1 MKIKISNCLLA
12 SAMFTALATTGL
24 PVLAQQSSAQEE
36 AQDDGSLEEVIV
48 TARRRE
54 ESLQSV
60 PVSVSAFT
68 ASEIERRQI
77 DSTLDIV
84 RNVPNLVGSNNVGLS
99 SATSL
104 FIRGV
109 GQDESL
115 STTDPA
121 VGTYVD
127 GVYIARQISNNAYL
141 YDIERIEVL
150 RGPQG
155 TLYGKNTSGGAIKIV
170 TRKPGDEF
178 KAEMEGS
185 VGDYD
190 SYALKGRVNVPLSDS
205 VALNVAAFTAQRDEG
220 FQKNIT
226 LGTEPFDAGSTGAR
240 AALRITPNESLDI
253 VVTAE
258 VGNQK
263 DAGITG
269 SNAIGPSPTHNLY
282 VVRSGLRNSFN
293 EVDQTAVSANMTWT
307 TGNVTWTSITGWR
320 DLDHDFR
327 IDFSDDPAPQFVI
340 DQTGSHKQ
348 FSQEIQGSGSVA
360 NVDWVVG
367 AFYMDEKNDN
377 VRRDELFLFGG
388 FIDADLVATFENDT
402 ETTALF
408 GQGSWHVNDQLSLTL
423 GGRWTKEEKTL
434 DWVESVDIG
443 GGILFPLQGNGDLEA
458 LGTDTSPTFD
468 QFTPHVGVNFQISD
482 SHLIYAT
489 YTEGFKSGGWNTR
502 ATAAADM
509 NLIDSET
516 AKAYEVG
523 FKSEFMKN
531 RVRLN
536 GAYFINTYEDFIIT
550 AINPA
555 TGGFVTPNAGEAE
568 ISGLELEL
576 NARATEHLSVYANIG
591 TMSNKYKELSSQITF
606 DIDNE
611 VKRTPK
617 FSGQIG
623 FDYRVPVNGSGAIV
637 LSADYSHQDEF
648 FAGADND
655 PLELAPETD
664 LVFAAVSYEG
674 GDGRWMLTA
683 ACSNCTD
690 EEYFTSTLNFGALGF
705 ATQYPADRR
714 VYSLTLK
721 LSTK

>member
-1 MKIKISNCLLA
+1 MTTKISSYL
-12 SAMFTALATTGL
+12 SAGAICAALAVFSA
-24 PVLAQQSSAQEE
+24 PALAQE
-36 AQDDGSLEEVIV
+36 ADEAAIDDGTLEEITV

-54 ESLQSV
+54 ESLQTV

-68 ASEIERRQI
+68 EGEIERRQI
-77 DSTLDIV
+77 NSTLDVI

-104 FIRGV
+104 FIRGI

-155 TLYGKNTSGGAIKIV
+155 ALFGRNTSGGAIQII

-178 KAEMEGS
+178 KAEFEAS
-185 VGDYD
+185 IGDYD
-190 SYALKGRVNVPLSDS
+190 SYAVKGRINAPLSDT
-205 VALNVAAFTAQRDEG
+205 VALNLAAFTAQRDEG
-220 FQKNIT
+220 FQKNVT
-226 LGTEPFDAGSTGAR
+226 LGTETFDADSSGAR
-240 AALRITPNESLDI
+240 AALRITPSDSVDI

-258 VGNQK
+258 VASQK

-269 SNAIGPSPTHNLY
+269 SNALGPNANDLY
-282 VVRSGLRNSFN
+282 VVQSGLAGSFN
-293 EVDQTAVSANMTWT
+293 EIDQTAVSANITWT
-307 TGNVTWTSITGWR
+307 TENATWTSITGYR
-320 DLDHDFR
+320 DLDHNFR
-327 IDFSDDPAPQFVI
+327 IDFSDDPVPAFVI
-340 DQTGSHKQ
+340 DQDGTHEQ
-348 FSQEIQGSGSVA
+348 FSQEIRGSGSVGSL
-360 NVDWVVG
+360 DWTIG
-367 AFYMDEKNDN
+367 GFYMDEKNEN

-388 FIDADLVATFENDT
+388 IVAADLVATFDNDT

-408 GQGSWHVNDQLSLTL
+408 GQGSWNVNDKVSLSL
-423 GGRWTKEEKTL
+423 GGRWTREEKSI

-443 GGILFPLQGNGDLEA
+443 GGVLVPLEDNTTLEA

-468 QFTPHVGVNFQISD
+468 QFTPHVGIDFQIND
-482 SHLIYAT
+482 SHMVYAT

-509 NLIDSET
+509 NLIESET
-516 AKAYEVG
+516 AEAFEIG
-523 FKSEFMKN
+523 FKSTFMNN
-531 RVRLN
+531 RMTLN
-536 GAYFINTYEDFIIT
+536 GAYFVNTYKDLIIT

-568 ISGLELEL
+568 ISGFELEL
-576 NARATEHLSVYANIG
+576 NARATERLNVYANIG
-591 TMSNKYKELSSQITF
+591 TMSNEYNELGPQITF
-606 DIDNE
+606 DINNE
-611 VKRTPK
+611 IKRTPE
-617 FSGQIG
+617 FSGQLG
-623 FDYRVPVNGSGAIV
+623 FNYRAPVGGSGAFIV
-637 LSADYSHQDEF
+637 SADYSHQDEYF
-648 FAGADND
+648 GGADNH
-655 PLELAPETD
+655 PLELSEATD
-664 LVFAAVSYEG
+664 LIFAAVSYEG

-690 EEYFTSTLNFGALGF
+690 QEYHTSTLNFGALGF
-705 ATQYPADRR
+705 ATQFPGELR
-714 VYSLTLK
+714 VYSLTFK
-721 LSTK
+721 YSTN